1 MTHKKRVNET
11 IVRQAIEALEA
22 QGKKTSVRAL
32 LAHIGYGSMGT
43 IAKYKNQIEG
53 HHETSVAVNK
63 QVDIFQVARLVL
75 TEMLPVLEDRI
86 QTHLQQVIPSLTPLP
101 DYHSLEGHL
110 RTTQEELR
118 QKESELREMRQLYHS
133 VLADRSE
140 KTRAA
145 IALKHR
151 LAKAKQEAEEKDQK
165 LNQLNAL
172 LGNHTDAKDW
182 LTLTV
187 SSMYEAESE
196 IDYAALVAWNAVSAQ
211 RVILDRTDPEQAEA
225 RALYLWQTQPSISAR
240 ELSQQLQQEGFQTMT
255 AKRGLQAYSTQTIK
269 KWLKQWQ
276 QAQISEK

>member
-1 MTHKKRVNET
+1 MTQKKRVNEI
-11 IVRQAIEALEA
+11 IVRQAIDALEA
-22 QGKKTSVRAL
+22 QGKRISVRAL

-53 HHETSVAVNK
+53 HHETSVAVNN
-63 QVDIFQVARLVL
+63 QVDIFQIARLVL

-86 QTHLQQVIPSLTPLP
+86 QTHLQQVIPNLTPLP

-151 LAKAKQEAEEKDQK
+151 LAKAKQEVEEKDQ
-165 LNQLNAL
+165 QLNTL
-172 LGNHTDAKDW
+172 LMKYAETGDW
-182 LTLTV
+182 LTRTV
-187 SSMYEAESE
+187 CSMHESVQTE
-196 IDYAALVAWNAVSAQ
+196 IDYAELVAWNTAKPQPST
-211 RVILDRTDPEQAEA
+211 IDRTDPVLAEA
-225 RALYLWQTQPSISAR
+225 RAFSLWQTRPSLSASD
-240 ELSQQLQQEGFQTMT
+240 LMQQLQQEGFQTLT
-255 AKRGLQAYSTQTIK
+255 TKHGLQAFSSRTIK

-276 QAQISEK
+276 QAQIIEK